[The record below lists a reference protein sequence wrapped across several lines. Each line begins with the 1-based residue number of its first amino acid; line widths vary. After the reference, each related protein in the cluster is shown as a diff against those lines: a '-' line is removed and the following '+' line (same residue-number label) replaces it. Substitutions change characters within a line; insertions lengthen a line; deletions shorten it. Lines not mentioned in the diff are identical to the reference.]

1 MKLKIKYRG
10 KYKEIEIEKEKV
22 RAEDILKLFG
32 LSSEYAFI
40 VKNGEVVS
48 EDELIN
54 EGDDIKV
61 INAISG
67 GLT

>member
-61 INAISG
+61 INASI
-67 GLT
+67 L

>member
-1 MKLKIKYRG
+1 MRLKIKYRG
-10 KYKEIEIEKEKV
+10 KYQELEIKKDKV
-22 RAEDILKLFG
+22 RAEDILKLLG
-32 LSSEYAFI
+32 LSSEHAFI

-48 EDELIN
+48 EDEPIH

-67 GLT
+67 G